1 MKSFAIQAL
10 LAGLMSTLSVNALA
24 QTKSNQQLTN
34 DLSALQQSVQSMQ
47 QDMQGLR
54 RLLDN
59 RAMLELFQRVDE
71 LADEVSHLRGMLEQQ
86 ENELAAIK
94 KRQRELYLDI
104 DRRLREL
111 ELTGNRQPAATASP
125 PLPATGMPAP
135 AAPTAAPAAAAAP
148 AVPAPAVSA
157 PPAAASPPPLPKP
170 ASISTGQSKPRAPV
184 SEERGEYQKAFD
196 MLKEG
201 RYKMANA
208 AFKGFLQ
215 KYPQSNYAGNAQYWL
230 GESNYVTRQ
239 FEQAITEFS
248 AVVENYP
255 QSNKVPDAM
264 LKLGYTYYE
273 LSKFDEARQV
283 LQNLQKFAPNGTA
296 ARLAGKRLNRMK
308 REGR

>member
-111 ELTGNRQPAATASP
+111 ELTGNRQPSAAASP
-125 PLPATGMPAP
+125 ALPATGMPAP
-135 AAPTAAPAAAAAP
+135 AAPTAAPAPAAAP
-148 AVPAPAVSA
+148 AVTAPAVSA
-157 PPAAASPPPLPKP
+157 PPAATSPPPLPKP
-170 ASISTGQSKPRAPV
+170 ASISTGQPQPRAPV
-184 SEERGEYQKAFD
+184 SEERTECQKAVD
-196 MLKEG
+196 ML
-201 RYKMANA
+201 
-208 AFKGFLQ
+208 
-215 KYPQSNYAGNAQYWL
+215 
-230 GESNYVTRQ
+230 
-239 FEQAITEFS
+239 
-248 AVVENYP
+248 
-255 QSNKVPDAM
+255 
-264 LKLGYTYYE
+264 
-273 LSKFDEARQV
+273 
-283 LQNLQKFAPNGTA
+283 
-296 ARLAGKRLNRMK
+296 
-308 REGR
+308 